1 MFDVLKTDDIFAL
14 DCFVRFSNRL
24 LLHLNEALSCIN
36 DEVSFVEF
44 ALLEELV
51 VCSLLVQVAP
61 H

>member
-14 DCFVRFSNRL
+14 DCFVRFGNRL
-24 LLHLNEALSCIN
+24 LLHLDKALSCVN